1 MRSPSSRTEPENPL
15 CRGTSHCGQ
24 GNPVGALRA
33 ALTAAPVRGRGV
45 ASGSR
50 RFAMTTMIAFALH
63 LGLGAASFALD
74 IRDLRPGS
82 YIQRPAVCSAL
93 GGAGTMTFDGHN
105 FSGHYQMCRTDALG
119 GSRVRNTCIEAQ
131 GPTRP
136 DPKEIDTDPD
146 RTVVEATV
154 SVQSPTSFT
163 ISGKQFQFC
172 GE

>member
-1 MRSPSSRTEPENPL
+1 MRSSSSRTEPEDPL
-15 CRGTSHCGQ
+15 CRGSSPCGQ
-24 GNPVGALRA
+24 GNPAGALRA
-33 ALTAAPVRGRGV
+33 ALTAAPLRGRAV

-50 RFAMTTMIAFALH
+50 RFAMTTSIAFALSI
-63 LGLGAASFALD
+63 GLGAASYALD

-82 YIQRPAVCSAL
+82 YVQRPASCSAL
-93 GGAGTMTFDGHN
+93 GGAGTMTFDGRN
-105 FSGHYQMCRTDALG
+105 FSGHYQMCRTDPLD

-131 GPTRP
+131 GANRP

-154 SVQSPTSFT
+154 TVQSQTSFT
-163 ISGKQFQFC
+163 MSGKQFQFC